1 MSRSFVTTCTQIGQA
16 ILNGPRPVPYKPNL
30 PEIKHASPSPCG
42 GGLGAFRRYVASLE
56 RKFAFF
62 NGNYWDSFAPRAQQ
76 ADRASASGASWQMTL
91 LQTSSAPSPRQVSS
105 QVDIHSPSPQP

>member
-1 MSRSFVTTCTQIGQA
+1 MYADWPSHIEWTA
-16 ILNGPRPVPYKPNL
+16 ARPLQTEFARK
-30 PEIKHASPSPCG
+30 KHASPSPCG
-42 GGLGAFRRYVASLE
+42 GGLGAFRRYVALE

-62 NGNYWDSFAPRAQQ
+62 NGDYWDSFAPRARQ